1 MGLLETIMHP
11 RDLSKLSEGQIE
23 TLAQEIRA
31 FLIANVSQTGGHL
44 GPNLGVVELTLAI
57 HRIFDSPRDSIVFDT
72 GHQSYVHKLL
82 TGRQDFSTLRQQGG
96 LSGYPDRGESEH
108 DIVESSHASSS
119 LSWADGIARA
129 HQLKGENDR
138 YVVAVIGDGALTG
151 GMTWEAI
158 NNIAAD
164 KNRKVV
170 IVVNDNGRS
179 YAPTVGGVAD
189 YLASLRP
196 AIDQVRTHKKYEASM
211 DWGKQRLQ
219 DGNAT
224 GRFIY
229 KSLHAAKKGVKDWW
243 APQGLF
249 DDLGMKYIGPIDGH
263 DEKAMETALTTAR
276 NYNGPVIVHAYT
288 EKGRGY
294 APARADVNDQ
304 FHAVGV
310 INPETGVSV
319 EAASGKSWTGVF
331 GEEITKIA
339 EEREDIVAITGAML
353 LPVGL
358 ANFAAKFPDRVI
370 DVGIAEQHALT
381 MAAGMAFG
389 GLHPVVAIYA
399 TFLGRAFDQLLMDVA
414 LHKAGVTI
422 VLDRAGVTGPDGA
435 SHHGMWDLSMLQIVP
450 GLHLAAPRDAERLR
464 EELREAVAIEDAPS
478 VVRYSKGKV
487 GPEVAALERLYD
499 GVDVLARSEPE
510 NRADAENP
518 KDAGEPQTDVL
529 IVSVGAMSEMAL
541 DVARRIGHQG
551 MTSTVVDP
559 RWVLPVPR
567 SIVQLASRH
576 RIVIVIEDGVRAG
589 GVGSRIRQ
597 ELRAAGID
605 TALNEV
611 GLPVEF
617 LAHGTR
623 GEVLERVGL
632 TAQRVAQD
640 VVEQVLGTKVP
651 FARPLPGQ
659 SAPRTGQMPIL

>member
-1 MGLLETIMHP
+1 MGLLETITHP
-11 RDLSKLSEGQIE
+11 RDLSKLSESQIE
-23 TLAQEIRA
+23 TLAQEIRD

-57 HRIFDSPRDSIVFDT
+57 HRIFDSPRDSVVFDT

-82 TGRQDFSTLRQQGG
+82 TGRHDFATLRQQGG
-96 LSGYPDRGESEH
+96 LSGYPERAESEH

-138 YVVAVIGDGALTG
+138 FVVAVIGDGALTG

-196 AIDQVRTHKKYEASM
+196 AIDQVRTHQKYEASM

-219 DGNAT
+219 DGNAA

-249 DDLGMKYIGPIDGH
+249 DDLGMKYIGPVDGH
-263 DEKAMETALTTAR
+263 DEKAMEAALTTAK

-294 APARADVNDQ
+294 APARADVDDQ

-310 INPETGVSV
+310 INPETGVAV
-319 EAASGKSWTGVF
+319 EASSGKSWTSVF

-358 ANFAAKFPDRVI
+358 ASFAAKFPDRVI
-370 DVGIAEQHALT
+370 DVGIAEQHAMT

-389 GLHPVVAIYA
+389 GLHPVIAIYA
-399 TFLGRAFDQLLMDVA
+399 TFLNRAFDQLLMDVA

-422 VLDRAGVTGPDGA
+422 VLDRAGVTGPDGP

-450 GLHLAAPRDAERLR
+450 GLHLAAPRDAVRLR

-478 VVRYSKGKV
+478 VVRYSKGQV
-487 GPEVAALERLYD
+487 GPEIVALERLYD
-499 GVDVLARSEPE
+499 GVDVLARSEHGTPGDGSDPE
-510 NRADAENP
+510 I
-518 KDAGEPQTDVL
+518 DVL
-529 IVSVGAMSEMAL
+529 IVSVGAMSELSL
-541 DVARRIGHQG
+541 DVAQRIGRQG
-551 MTSTVVDP
+551 ISSTVVDP
-559 RWVLPVPR
+559 RWVMPVPR
-567 SIVQLASRH
+567 SVVQLASQH
-576 RIVIVIEDGVRAG
+576 RIVIVVEDGVRAG

-617 LAHGTR
+617 LAHGSR
-623 GEVLERVGL
+623 GEVMERVGL

-651 FARPLPGQ
+651 FARPLPGHP
-659 SAPRTGQMPIL
+659 APRTGQMPIL